1 LLVIRTL
8 EDEWYVVIKAYKL
21 TVFEI
26 LRDFFVLSYIAC
38 LCYPYIRVYRLYDI
52 TFLVKSGLAYGT
64 IKTYLSAVRYLHVA
78 NDLVEPTAVPMPKM
92 KMAAS
97 GIRKVQA
104 TSSHQKPRLPI
115 TPTIL
120 NQIRALWSPK
130 AHDYDTILLWAASCL
145 CFFGFFRMG
154 EITTPSDTAYD
165 QARHLSYADIAV
177 DRVSSPTML
186 RNNQKQ
192 IGSIKA

>member
-1 LLVIRTL
+1 MDRDVQFYFERGLAPSTCRTYRAGINRFL
-8 EDEWYVVIKAYKL
+8 KFCTAHHAQAPLPVSQSL
-21 TVFEI
+21 
-26 LRDFFVLSYIAC
+26 
-38 LCYPYIRVYRLYDI
+38 LCYYI
-52 TFLVKSGLAYGT
+52 TFLAKSGLAYGT

-78 NDLVEPTAVPMPKM
+78 NDLVDPAAVPMPKM
-92 KMAAS
+92 KMVAN

-130 AHDYDTILLWAASCL
+130 AHDNGTIMLWAASCL
-145 CFFGFFRMG
+145 CFFGFFWMG
-154 EITTPSDTAYD
+154 EITTLSDTAYD
-165 QARHLSYADIAV
+165 HARHLSYADIAV

-186 RNNQKQ
+186 R
-192 IGSIKA
+192 